1 MARLFSILV
10 LLIVLTSGR
19 MVAQNDAPASPGS
32 ALPSAASGA
41 HPSGDSCTPEKP
53 IAGPQETIRV
63 RLWTASDTS
72 SPQYVWTA
80 TAGHIEGHGAEALW
94 DLSGAPAG
102 YATATVGYKG
112 PSGPAS
118 CSLQVVIEESAG
130 ERGPVRDRGH
140 DLLVKNTPETPGY
153 GLYSYVLF
161 SAAPDDQS
169 RPRYL
174 QLLQAVLAQTPSIEE
189 LGVYYDLGQLN
200 VTYIPVVSGG
210 QPPVSA
216 QWLLDTYDYAHARF
230 LLHSVPGDLS
240 RGPYLVSSLHP
251 LGKATSGPYLVQD
264 LSSVPPHLVSLW
276 TGEFLNQAAQEHFW
290 EQGTGTMLALRMRT
304 AIGIMAEG
312 LPDVRKSLES
322 WISMSK

>member
-1 MARLFSILV
+1 MARFFSILV
-10 LLIVLTSGR
+10 LLTLFSGR
-19 MVAQNDAPASPGS
+19 MPAQSDPPASGRQD
-32 ALPSAASGA
+32 LPSTTSGA
-41 HPSGDSCTPEKP
+41 HPPGDSCTPEKP
-53 IAGPQETIRV
+53 IAGPREAIHV
-63 RLWTASDTS
+63 RLWTASVTHT
-72 SPQYVWTA
+72 PQYAWTA
-80 TAGHIEGHGAEALW
+80 TAGHIEGHGVEAIW

-118 CSLQVVIEESAG
+118 CSLQIVIEESAG
-130 ERGPVRDRGH
+130 QRSPVRDRGH

-161 SAAPDDQS
+161 SAAPDDES
-169 RPRYL
+169 RLRYL
-174 QLLQAVLAQTPSIEE
+174 QLLLAVLAQAPSIED
-189 LGVYYDLGQLN
+189 LGVYYDAAQLN

-216 QWLLDTYDYAHARF
+216 QWLLDNYDYAHARF
-230 LLHSVPGDLS
+230 LLHAVPGNLS
-240 RGPYLVSSLHP
+240 RGPYLVSSLQP
-251 LGKATSGPYLVQD
+251 LSKTTSGPYLVQD

-276 TGEFLNQAAQEHFW
+276 TSEFLNQAAQEHFW
-290 EQGTGTMLALRMRT
+290 EQNTGTMLALRLRT

-312 LPDVRKSLES
+312 LPDVRKSLDS

>member
-1 MARLFSILV
+1 MARFFSILG
-10 LLIVLTSGR
+10 LLTLFSGR
-19 MVAQNDAPASPGS
+19 MPAQNDVPASGRQD
-32 ALPSAASGA
+32 LPSATSGA
-41 HPSGDSCTPEKP
+41 HPPGDSCTPEKP
-53 IAGPQETIRV
+53 IAGSKEAIHV
-63 RLWTASDTS
+63 RLWTASETS
-72 SPQYVWTA
+72 TPQYTWTA
-80 TAGHIEGHGAEALW
+80 TAGHIEGHSAEALW
-94 DLSGAPAG
+94 DLSGASAG

-118 CSLQVVIEESAG
+118 CSLQIVIEESAG

-161 SAAPDDQS
+161 SAAPDDGS

-174 QLLQAVLAQTPSIEE
+174 QLLQAVLAQAPSIEA
-189 LGVYYDLGQLN
+189 LGVYYDAAQLN
-200 VTYIPVVSGG
+200 ATYIPVVSGG

-216 QWLLDTYDYAHARF
+216 QWLLDNYDYAHARF
-230 LLHSVPGDLS
+230 LLHAVPGNLS
-240 RGPYLVSSLHP
+240 RGPYLVSSHQP
-251 LGKATSGPYLVQD
+251 LGKAASGPYLVQD

-290 EQGTGTMLALRMRT
+290 EQSTGTMLALRLRT

-312 LPDVRKSLES
+312 LPDVRKSLDS